1 MSFIRQ
7 VLSVTNMNLRSILER
22 SGSSLVII
30 VGIAGSVAVMVSLL
44 AMAEGLSSTISSTG
58 EEDRVIILRDGSNSE
73 LSSGVAMTEIDTVSS
88 SPGIKSMDGEPMIAG
103 ELFAIIDLKKKGA
116 ESTSN
121 LPIRG
126 VQPASFKI
134 RPEVEIIEGRN
145 FTTGTAEIIVGKG
158 ANNQYEGL
166 ELGDQ
171 IKVRDSF
178 ATVVGIF
185 SSNGN
190 VHESEIWADLA
201 AAQGIFRRGAS
212 ASSMILKLDS
222 PDSFDEVGLFVE
234 SYPNLELKV
243 QSESDFYENQSSGAD
258 LIKIFGQVVGYIMAI
273 GAVFA
278 ALNTMYSAVSTRLVE
293 IGTLRALGFKGTTVL
308 LALMIEALLLA
319 MIGGL
324 LGAAI
329 AYILFNGYT
338 VSTLAGGSF
347 SQTAFAFAVTADVV
361 QQGLTLALFVGL
373 IGGLFPAWN
382 AARRDIT
389 EALRSIKARLS
400 SNLLNNSPLL
410 SA

>member
-319 MIGGL
+319 MIGGF

-347 SQTAFAFAVTADVV
+347 SQTAFAFAVTANVV

-389 EALRSIKARLS
+389 EALRSI
-400 SNLLNNSPLL
+400 
-410 SA
+410 

>member
-7 VLSVTNMNLRSILER
+7 VLLVTNMNLRSVLER

-58 EEDRVIILRDGSNSE
+58 EKDRVIILRDGSSSE
-73 LSSGVAMTEIDTVSS
+73 LSSGVAMTELDTVSS
-88 SPGIKSMDGEPMIAG
+88 SPGIKSIDGEPMIAA
-103 ELFAIIDLKKKGA
+103 ELFAIIDLRKKGA

-126 VQPASFKI
+126 VQPASFRI
-134 RPEVEIIEGRN
+134 RPEVDIIEGRN

-166 ELGDQ
+166 EIGDQ

-185 SSNGN
+185 SSNGD

-201 AAQGIFRRGAS
+201 TAQGLFRRGAS

-222 PDSFDEVGLFVE
+222 PDSFNEVGLFVE

-258 LIKIFGQVVGYIMAI
+258 LIRVFGQVVGYIMAI

-308 LALMIEALLLA
+308 LALLIEALLLA
-319 MIGGL
+319 TIGGL
-324 LGAAI
+324 LGGAI

-338 VSTLAGGSF
+338 VSTLAGASF
-347 SQTAFAFAVTADVV
+347 SQTAFAFAVTGEII
-361 QQGLTLALFVGL
+361 QQGLTLALLVGF
-373 IGGLFPAWN
+373 IGGVFPAWN

-389 EALRSIKARLS
+389 EALRSI
-400 SNLLNNSPLL
+400 
-410 SA
+410 

>member
-212 ASSMILKLDS
+212 ASSMILKLNS

-243 QSESDFYENQSSGAD
+243 QSESVFYENQSSGAD

-389 EALRSIKARLS
+389 EALRSI
-400 SNLLNNSPLL
+400 
-410 SA
+410 

>member
-7 VLSVTNMNLRSILER
+7 VLLVTNMNLRSVLER

-58 EEDRVIILRDGSNSE
+58 EKDRVIILRDGSSSE
-73 LSSGVAMTEIDTVSS
+73 LSSGVAMTELDTVSS
-88 SPGIKSMDGEPMIAG
+88 SPGIKSIDGEPMIAA

-126 VQPASFKI
+126 VQPASFRI
-134 RPEVEIIEGRN
+134 RPEVDIIEGRN

-166 ELGDQ
+166 EIGDQ

-185 SSNGN
+185 SSNGD

-201 AAQGIFRRGAS
+201 TAQGLFRRGAS

-222 PDSFDEVGLFVE
+222 PDSFNEVGLFVE

-258 LIKIFGQVVGYIMAI
+258 LIKVFGQVVGYIMAI

-308 LALMIEALLLA
+308 LALLIEALLLA
-319 MIGGL
+319 TIGGL
-324 LGAAI
+324 LGGAI

-347 SQTAFAFAVTADVV
+347 SQTAFAFAVTGEII
-361 QQGLTLALFVGL
+361 QQGLTLALLVGF
-373 IGGLFPAWN
+373 IGGVFPAWN

-389 EALRSIKARLS
+389 EALRSI
-400 SNLLNNSPLL
+400 
-410 SA
+410 

>member
-7 VLSVTNMNLRSILER
+7 VLLVTNMNLRSVLER

-58 EEDRVIILRDGSNSE
+58 EKDRVIILRDGSSSE
-73 LSSGVAMTEIDTVSS
+73 LSSGVAMTELDTVSS
-88 SPGIKSMDGEPMIAG
+88 SPGIKSIDGEPMIAA

-126 VQPASFKI
+126 VQPASFRI
-134 RPEVEIIEGRN
+134 RPEVDIIEGRN

-166 ELGDQ
+166 EIGDQ

-185 SSNGN
+185 SSNGD

-201 AAQGIFRRGAS
+201 TAQGLFRRGAS

-222 PDSFDEVGLFVE
+222 PDSFNEVGLFVE

-258 LIKIFGQVVGYIMAI
+258 LIRVFGQVVGYIMAI

-278 ALNTMYSAVSTRLVE
+278 ALNTMYSVVSTRLVE

-308 LALMIEALLLA
+308 LALLIEALLLA
-319 MIGGL
+319 TIGGL
-324 LGAAI
+324 LGGAI

-338 VSTLAGGSF
+338 VSTLAGASF
-347 SQTAFAFAVTADVV
+347 SQTAFAFAVTGEII
-361 QQGLTLALFVGL
+361 QQGLTLALLVGF
-373 IGGLFPAWN
+373 IGGVFPAWN

-389 EALRSIKARLS
+389 EALRSI
-400 SNLLNNSPLL
+400 
-410 SA
+410 

>member
-1 MSFIRQ
+1 
-7 VLSVTNMNLRSILER
+7 MNLRSILER

-58 EEDRVIILRDGSNSE
+58 EEDRVIILRDGSSSE
-73 LSSGVAMTEIDTVSS
+73 LSSGVAMTELDTVSS
-88 SPGIKSMDGEPMIAG
+88 SPGIKSIDGEPMIAG

-126 VQPASFKI
+126 VQPTSFKI
-134 RPEVEIIEGRN
+134 RPEVEIVEGRN

-166 ELGDQ
+166 EIGDQ

-185 SSNGN
+185 SSNGD

-201 AAQGIFRRGAS
+201 TAQGLFRRGAS

-222 PDSFDEVGLFVE
+222 PDSFNEVGLFVE

-258 LIKIFGQVVGYIMAI
+258 LIKVFGQVVGYIMAI

-308 LALMIEALLLA
+308 LALLIEALLLA
-319 MIGGL
+319 TIGGL
-324 LGAAI
+324 LGGAI

-338 VSTLAGGSF
+338 VSTLAGASF
-347 SQTAFAFAVTADVV
+347 SQTAFAFAVTGEII
-361 QQGLTLALFVGL
+361 QQGLTLALLVGF
-373 IGGLFPAWN
+373 IGGVFPAWN

-389 EALRSIKARLS
+389 EALRSI
-400 SNLLNNSPLL
+400 
-410 SA
+410 

>member
-7 VLSVTNMNLRSILER
+7 VLLVTNMNLRSILER

-58 EEDRVIILRDGSNSE
+58 EEDRVIILRDGSSSE
-73 LSSGVAMTEIDTVSS
+73 LSSGVAMTELDTVSS
-88 SPGIKSMDGEPMIAG
+88 SPGIKSIDGEPMIAG

-134 RPEVEIIEGRN
+134 RPEIEIVEGRN

-166 ELGDQ
+166 EIGDQ

-201 AAQGIFRRGAS
+201 AAQGLFRRGAS
-212 ASSMILKLDS
+212 ASSMILKLNS

-258 LIKIFGQVVGYIMAI
+258 LIKVFGQVVGYIMAI

-308 LALMIEALLLA
+308 LALLIEALLLA
-319 MIGGL
+319 TIGGL
-324 LGAAI
+324 LGGAI
-329 AYILFNGYT
+329 AYLLFNGYT
-338 VSTLAGGSF
+338 VSTLAGASF
-347 SQTAFAFAVTADVV
+347 SQTAFAFAVTGEII
-361 QQGLTLALFVGL
+361 QQGLTLALLVGF
-373 IGGLFPAWN
+373 IGGVFPAWN
-382 AARRDIT
+382 AARTDIT
-389 EALRSIKARLS
+389 EALRSI
-400 SNLLNNSPLL
+400 
-410 SA
+410 

>member
-7 VLSVTNMNLRSILER
+7 VLLVTNMNLRSILER

-58 EEDRVIILRDGSNSE
+58 EEDRVIILRDGSSSE
-73 LSSGVAMTEIDTVSS
+73 LSSGVAMTELDTVSS
-88 SPGIKSMDGEPMIAG
+88 SPGIKSIDGEPMIAG

-134 RPEVEIIEGRN
+134 RPEVEIVEGRN

-166 ELGDQ
+166 EIGDQ

-201 AAQGIFRRGAS
+201 AAQGLFRRGAS
-212 ASSMILKLDS
+212 ASSMIIKLNS
-222 PDSFDEVGLFVE
+222 PDSFDEVGLYVE

-258 LIKIFGQVVGYIMAI
+258 LIKVFGQVVGYIMAI

-308 LALMIEALLLA
+308 LALLIEALLLA
-319 MIGGL
+319 TIGGL
-324 LGAAI
+324 LGGAI
-329 AYILFNGYT
+329 AYLLFNGYT
-338 VSTLAGGSF
+338 VSTLAGASF
-347 SQTAFAFAVTADVV
+347 SQTAFAFAVTGEII
-361 QQGLTLALFVGL
+361 QQGLTLALFVGF
-373 IGGLFPAWN
+373 IGGVFPAWN

-389 EALRSIKARLS
+389 EALRSI
-400 SNLLNNSPLL
+400 
-410 SA
+410 

>member
-7 VLSVTNMNLRSILER
+7 VLLVTNMNLRSVLER

-58 EEDRVIILRDGSNSE
+58 EEDRVIILRDGSSSE
-73 LSSGVAMTEIDTVSS
+73 LSSGVAMTELDTVSS
-88 SPGIKSMDGEPMIAG
+88 SPGIKSIDGEPMIAA

-126 VQPASFKI
+126 VQPASFRI
-134 RPEVEIIEGRN
+134 RPEVNIIEGRN

-166 ELGDQ
+166 EIGDQ

-185 SSNGN
+185 SSNGD

-201 AAQGIFRRGAS
+201 TAQGLFRRGAS

-222 PDSFDEVGLFVE
+222 PDSFNEVGLFVE

-258 LIKIFGQVVGYIMAI
+258 LIKVFGQVVGYIMAI

-308 LALMIEALLLA
+308 LALLIEALLLA
-319 MIGGL
+319 TIGGL
-324 LGAAI
+324 LGGAI

-338 VSTLAGGSF
+338 VSTLAGASF
-347 SQTAFAFAVTADVV
+347 SQTAFAFAVTGEII
-361 QQGLTLALFVGL
+361 QQGLTLALLVGF
-373 IGGLFPAWN
+373 IGGVFPAWN

-389 EALRSIKARLS
+389 EALRSI
-400 SNLLNNSPLL
+400 
-410 SA
+410 

>member
-1 MSFIRQ
+1 
-7 VLSVTNMNLRSILER
+7 MNLRSILER

-58 EEDRVIILRDGSNSE
+58 EEDRVIILRDGSSSE
-73 LSSGVAMTEIDTVSS
+73 LSSGVAMTELDTVSS
-88 SPGIKSMDGEPMIAG
+88 SPGIKSIDGEPMIAG

-134 RPEVEIIEGRN
+134 RPEIEIVEGRN

-166 ELGDQ
+166 EIGDQ

-201 AAQGIFRRGAS
+201 AAQGLFRRGAS
-212 ASSMILKLDS
+212 ASSMILKLNS

-258 LIKIFGQVVGYIMAI
+258 LIKVFGQVVGYIMAI

-308 LALMIEALLLA
+308 LALLIEALLLA
-319 MIGGL
+319 TIGGL
-324 LGAAI
+324 LGGAI
-329 AYILFNGYT
+329 AYLLFNGYT

-347 SQTAFAFAVTADVV
+347 SQTAFAFAVTGEII
-361 QQGLTLALFVGL
+361 QQGLTLALFVGF
-373 IGGLFPAWN
+373 IGGVFPAWN

-389 EALRSIKARLS
+389 EALRSI
-400 SNLLNNSPLL
+400 
-410 SA
+410 

>member
-7 VLSVTNMNLRSILER
+7 VLLVTNMNLRSILER

-58 EEDRVIILRDGSNSE
+58 EEDRVIILRDGSSSE
-73 LSSGVAMTEIDTVSS
+73 LSSGVAMTELDTVSS
-88 SPGIKSMDGEPMIAG
+88 SPGIKSIDGEPMIAG

-126 VQPASFKI
+126 VQPTSFKI
-134 RPEVEIIEGRN
+134 RPEVEIVEGRN

-166 ELGDQ
+166 EIGDQ

-201 AAQGIFRRGAS
+201 AAQGLFRRGAS
-212 ASSMILKLDS
+212 ASSMILKLNS

-258 LIKIFGQVVGYIMAI
+258 LIKVFGQVVGYIMAI

-308 LALMIEALLLA
+308 LALLIEALLLA
-319 MIGGL
+319 TIGGL
-324 LGAAI
+324 LGGAI
-329 AYILFNGYT
+329 AYLLFNGYT
-338 VSTLAGGSF
+338 VSTLAGASF
-347 SQTAFAFAVTADVV
+347 SQTAFAFAVTGEII
-361 QQGLTLALFVGL
+361 QQGLTLALFVGF
-373 IGGLFPAWN
+373 IG
-382 AARRDIT
+382 
-389 EALRSIKARLS
+389 
-400 SNLLNNSPLL
+400 
-410 SA
+410 

>member
-126 VQPASFKI
+126 VQPSSFKI

-212 ASSMILKLDS
+212 ASSMILKLNS

-243 QSESDFYENQSSGAD
+243 QSERDFYENQSSGAD

-324 LGAAI
+324 SGAAI
-329 AYILFNGYT
+329 AYVLFNGYT

-389 EALRSIKARLS
+389 EALRSI
-400 SNLLNNSPLL
+400 
-410 SA
+410 

>member
-7 VLSVTNMNLRSILER
+7 VLLVTNMNLRSILER

-58 EEDRVIILRDGSNSE
+58 EEDRVIILRDGSSSE
-73 LSSGVAMTEIDTVSS
+73 LSSGVAMTELDTVSS
-88 SPGIKSMDGEPMIAG
+88 SPGIKSIDGEPMIAG

-134 RPEVEIIEGRN
+134 RPEVEIVEGRN

-166 ELGDQ
+166 EIGDQ

-201 AAQGIFRRGAS
+201 AAQGLFRRGAS
-212 ASSMILKLDS
+212 ASSMILKLNS

-258 LIKIFGQVVGYIMAI
+258 LIKVFGQVVGYIMAI

-308 LALMIEALLLA
+308 LALLIEALLLA
-319 MIGGL
+319 TIGGL
-324 LGAAI
+324 LGGAI
-329 AYILFNGYT
+329 AYLLFNGYT

-347 SQTAFAFAVTADVV
+347 SQTAFAFAVTGEII
-361 QQGLTLALFVGL
+361 QQGLTLALFVGF
-373 IGGLFPAWN
+373 IGGVFPAWN

-389 EALRSIKARLS
+389 EALRSI
-400 SNLLNNSPLL
+400 
-410 SA
+410 

>member
-7 VLSVTNMNLRSILER
+7 VLLVTNMNLRSVLER

-58 EEDRVIILRDGSNSE
+58 EEDRVIILRDGSSSE
-73 LSSGVAMTEIDTVSS
+73 LSSGVAMTELDTVSS
-88 SPGIKSMDGEPMIAG
+88 SPGIKSIDGEPMIAA

-126 VQPASFKI
+126 VQPASFRI
-134 RPEVEIIEGRN
+134 RPEVDIIEGRN

-166 ELGDQ
+166 EIGDQ

-185 SSNGN
+185 SSNGD

-201 AAQGIFRRGAS
+201 TAQGLFRRGAS

-222 PDSFDEVGLFVE
+222 PDSFNEVGLFVE

-258 LIKIFGQVVGYIMAI
+258 LIKVFGQVVGYIMAI

-308 LALMIEALLLA
+308 LALLIEALLLA
-319 MIGGL
+319 TIGGL
-324 LGAAI
+324 LGGAI
-329 AYILFNGYT
+329 AYILFNGYS
-338 VSTLAGGSF
+338 VSTLAGASF
-347 SQTAFAFAVTADVV
+347 SQTAFAFAVTGEII
-361 QQGLTLALFVGL
+361 QQGLTLALLVGF
-373 IGGLFPAWN
+373 IGGVFPAWN

-389 EALRSIKARLS
+389 EALRSI
-400 SNLLNNSPLL
+400 
-410 SA
+410 

>member
-7 VLSVTNMNLRSILER
+7 VLLVTNMNLRSVLER

-58 EEDRVIILRDGSNSE
+58 EMDRVIILRDGSSSE
-73 LSSGVAMTEIDTVSS
+73 LSSGVAMTELDTVSS
-88 SPGIKSMDGEPMIAG
+88 SPGIKSIDGEPMIAA

-116 ESTSN
+116 ESTSY

-126 VQPASFKI
+126 VQPASFRI
-134 RPEVEIIEGRN
+134 RPEVDIIEGRN

-166 ELGDQ
+166 EIGDQ

-185 SSNGN
+185 SSNGD

-201 AAQGIFRRGAS
+201 TAQGLFRRGAS

-222 PDSFDEVGLFVE
+222 PDSFNEVGLFVE

-258 LIKIFGQVVGYIMAI
+258 LIKVFGQVVGYIMAI

-308 LALMIEALLLA
+308 LALLIEALLLA
-319 MIGGL
+319 TIGGL
-324 LGAAI
+324 LGGAI

-338 VSTLAGGSF
+338 VSTLAGASF
-347 SQTAFAFAVTADVV
+347 SQTAFAFAVTGEII
-361 QQGLTLALFVGL
+361 QQGLTLALLVGF
-373 IGGLFPAWN
+373 IGGVFPAWN

-389 EALRSIKARLS
+389 EALRSI
-400 SNLLNNSPLL
+400 
-410 SA
+410 

>member
-7 VLSVTNMNLRSILER
+7 VLLVTNMNLRSVLKR

-58 EEDRVIILRDGSNSE
+58 EKDRVIILRDGSSSE
-73 LSSGVAMTEIDTVSS
+73 LSSGVAMTELDTVSS
-88 SPGIKSMDGEPMIAG
+88 SPGIKSIDGEPMIAA

-126 VQPASFKI
+126 VQPASFRI
-134 RPEVEIIEGRN
+134 RPEVDIIEGRN

-166 ELGDQ
+166 EIGDQ

-185 SSNGN
+185 SSNGD

-201 AAQGIFRRGAS
+201 TAQGLFRRGAS

-222 PDSFDEVGLFVE
+222 PDSFNEVGLFVE

-258 LIKIFGQVVGYIMAI
+258 LIKVFGQVVGYIMAI

-308 LALMIEALLLA
+308 LALLIEALLLA
-319 MIGGL
+319 TIGGL
-324 LGAAI
+324 LGGAI

-338 VSTLAGGSF
+338 VSTLAGASF
-347 SQTAFAFAVTADVV
+347 SQTAFAFAVTGEII
-361 QQGLTLALFVGL
+361 QQGLTLALLVGF
-373 IGGLFPAWN
+373 IGGVFPAWN

-389 EALRSIKARLS
+389 EALRSI
-400 SNLLNNSPLL
+400 
-410 SA
+410 

>member
-7 VLSVTNMNLRSILER
+7 VLLVTNMNLRSILER

-58 EEDRVIILRDGSNSE
+58 EEDRVIILRDGSSSE
-73 LSSGVAMTEIDTVSS
+73 LSSGVAMTELDTVSS
-88 SPGIKSMDGEPMIAG
+88 SPGIKSIDGEPMIAG

-134 RPEVEIIEGRN
+134 RPEVEIVEGRN

-166 ELGDQ
+166 EIGDQ

-201 AAQGIFRRGAS
+201 AAQGLFRRGAS
-212 ASSMILKLDS
+212 ASSMILRLNS
-222 PDSFDEVGLFVE
+222 SDSFDEVGLFVE

-258 LIKIFGQVVGYIMAI
+258 LIKVFGQVVGYIMAI

-308 LALMIEALLLA
+308 LALLIEALLLA
-319 MIGGL
+319 TIGGL
-324 LGAAI
+324 LGGAI
-329 AYILFNGYT
+329 AYLLFNGYT
-338 VSTLAGGSF
+338 VSTLAGASF
-347 SQTAFAFAVTADVV
+347 SQTAFAFAVTGEII
-361 QQGLTLALFVGL
+361 QQGLTLALFVGF
-373 IGGLFPAWN
+373 IGGVFPAWN

-389 EALRSIKARLS
+389 EALRSI
-400 SNLLNNSPLL
+400 
-410 SA
+410 

>member
-7 VLSVTNMNLRSILER
+7 VLLVTNMNLRSILER

-58 EEDRVIILRDGSNSE
+58 EEDRVIILRDGSSSE
-73 LSSGVAMTEIDTVSS
+73 LSSGVAMTELDTVSS
-88 SPGIKSMDGEPMIAG
+88 SPGIKSIDGEPMIAG

-134 RPEVEIIEGRN
+134 RPEIEIVEGRN

-166 ELGDQ
+166 EIGDQ

-201 AAQGIFRRGAS
+201 AAQGLFRRGAS
-212 ASSMILKLDS
+212 ASSMILKLNS

-243 QSESDFYENQSSGAD
+243 QSETDFYENQSSGAD
-258 LIKIFGQVVGYIMAI
+258 LIKVFGQVVGYIMAI

-308 LALMIEALLLA
+308 LALLIEALLLA
-319 MIGGL
+319 TIGGL
-324 LGAAI
+324 LGGAI
-329 AYILFNGYT
+329 AYLLFNGYT

-347 SQTAFAFAVTADVV
+347 SQTAFAFAVTGEII
-361 QQGLTLALFVGL
+361 QQGLTLALFVGF
-373 IGGLFPAWN
+373 IGGVFPAWN

-389 EALRSIKARLS
+389 EALRSI
-400 SNLLNNSPLL
+400 
-410 SA
+410 

>member
-7 VLSVTNMNLRSILER
+7 VLLVTNMNLRSVLER

-58 EEDRVIILRDGSNSE
+58 EEDRVIILRDGSSSE
-73 LSSGVAMTEIDTVSS
+73 LSSGVAMTELDTVSS
-88 SPGIKSMDGEPMIAG
+88 SPGIKSIDGEPMIAA

-126 VQPASFKI
+126 VQPASFRI
-134 RPEVEIIEGRN
+134 RPEVNVIEGRN

-166 ELGDQ
+166 EIGDQ

-185 SSNGN
+185 SSNGD

-201 AAQGIFRRGAS
+201 TAQGLFRRGAS

-222 PDSFDEVGLFVE
+222 PDSFNEVGLFVE

-258 LIKIFGQVVGYIMAI
+258 LIKVFGQVVGYIMAI

-308 LALMIEALLLA
+308 LALLIEALLLA
-319 MIGGL
+319 TIGGL
-324 LGAAI
+324 LGGAI

-338 VSTLAGGSF
+338 VSTLAGASF
-347 SQTAFAFAVTADVV
+347 SQTAFAFAVTGEII
-361 QQGLTLALFVGL
+361 QQGLTLALLVGFVG
-373 IGGLFPAWN
+373 GVFPAWN

-389 EALRSIKARLS
+389 EALRSI
-400 SNLLNNSPLL
+400 
-410 SA
+410 

>member
-7 VLSVTNMNLRSILER
+7 VLLVTNMNLRSILER

-58 EEDRVIILRDGSNSE
+58 EEDRVIILRDGSSSE
-73 LSSGVAMTEIDTVSS
+73 LSSGVAMTELDTVSS
-88 SPGIKSMDGEPMIAG
+88 SPGIKSIDGEPMIAG

-134 RPEVEIIEGRN
+134 RPEVEIVQGRN

-166 ELGDQ
+166 EIGDQ

-201 AAQGIFRRGAS
+201 AAQGLFRRGAS
-212 ASSMILKLDS
+212 ASSMILKLNS

-258 LIKIFGQVVGYIMAI
+258 LIKVFGQVVGYIMAI

-308 LALMIEALLLA
+308 LALLIEALLLA
-319 MIGGL
+319 TIGGL
-324 LGAAI
+324 LGGAI
-329 AYILFNGYT
+329 AYLLFNGYT

-347 SQTAFAFAVTADVV
+347 SQTAFAFAVTGEII
-361 QQGLTLALFVGL
+361 QQGLTLALFVGF
-373 IGGLFPAWN
+373 IGGVFPAWN

-389 EALRSIKARLS
+389 EALRSI
-400 SNLLNNSPLL
+400 
-410 SA
+410 

>member
-324 LGAAI
+324 SGAAI
-329 AYILFNGYT
+329 AYVLFNGYT

-389 EALRSIKARLS
+389 EALRSI
-400 SNLLNNSPLL
+400 
-410 SA
+410 

>member
-7 VLSVTNMNLRSILER
+7 VLLVTNMNLRSILER

-58 EEDRVIILRDGSNSE
+58 EEDRVIILRDGSSSE
-73 LSSGVAMTEIDTVSS
+73 LSSGVAMTELDTVSS
-88 SPGIKSMDGEPMIAG
+88 SPGIKSIDGEPMIAG

-134 RPEVEIIEGRN
+134 RPEIEIVEGRN

-166 ELGDQ
+166 EIGDQ

-201 AAQGIFRRGAS
+201 AAQGLFRRGAS
-212 ASSMILKLDS
+212 ASSMILKLNS
-222 PDSFDEVGLFVE
+222 SDSFDEVGLFVE

-243 QSESDFYENQSSGAD
+243 QSETDFYENQSSGAD
-258 LIKIFGQVVGYIMAI
+258 LIKVFGQVVGYIMAI

-308 LALMIEALLLA
+308 LALLIEALLLA
-319 MIGGL
+319 TIGGL
-324 LGAAI
+324 LGGAI
-329 AYILFNGYT
+329 AYLLFNGYT

-347 SQTAFAFAVTADVV
+347 SQTAFAFAVTGEII
-361 QQGLTLALFVGL
+361 QQGLTLALFVGF
-373 IGGLFPAWN
+373 IGGVFPAWN

-389 EALRSIKARLS
+389 EALRSI
-400 SNLLNNSPLL
+400 
-410 SA
+410 